1 MGLHSLPMNAGKRLK
16 NVPETNKKSSSMNL
30 IWIPSVCTVHHGDFL
45 ETGEQISMKIFSWT
59 KDFGESE
66 KYTPSG

>member
-1 MGLHSLPMNAGKRLK
+1 MNVGKRLK
-16 NVPETNKKSSSMNL
+16 NVPEINKKSSSMNL

-59 KDFGESE
+59 KGFGESE
-66 KYTPSG
+66 KYRLSG